1 MLENKITPLCT
12 IQKLFFMRKEEISE
26 FIEESFKKIAKH
38 FRKAIHDFEMEDI
51 SQFRVEIKK
60 LKVFLH
66 LLNMESNDGFSF
78 RITKRMKTIY
88 GYFGIIQNLE
98 QLKKTNKS
106 VNDLPAFHPNMLE
119 REIEYWKIL
128 SKDFID
134 SNYNFI
140 GDKKE
145 ILATLPDKLTKK
157 SIHKFIHYTLYE
169 LSLISNRLDDVAL
182 HNFRKFMED
191 IYYNYV
197 WIKLYL
203 TEQQTNL
210 FNENEVRQ
218 CLDLFN
224 NYRDECMTLA
234 LLETLTASELDDKG
248 KRILKKIEND
258 RLLEK
263 KEIKNQ
269 LSIKLSS
276 MHLTANNLNEFAL
289 GYIN

>member
-1 MLENKITPLCT
+1 M
-12 IQKLFFMRKEEISE
+12 QKEEISE
-26 FIEESFKKIAKH
+26 FIEDSFKKIAKH

-51 SQFRVEIKK
+51 RQFRAEIKK

-66 LLNMESNDGFSF
+66 LLNMESSDGFSF

-106 VNDLPAFHPNMLE
+106 VNNLPAFYPNILE
-119 REIEYWKIL
+119 RELEYWEKF

-134 SNYNFI
+134 PYYDFI
-140 GDKKE
+140 SDKKE
-145 ILATLPDKLTKK
+145 ILTSLPDSLTKK

-182 HNFRKFMED
+182 DNFRKFMED
-191 IYYNYV
+191 IYYNYAL
-197 WIKLYL
+197 IKPYL

-210 FNENEVRQ
+210 FNENEVRH

-224 NYRDECMTLA
+224 NYRDECITLA

-269 LSIKLSS
+269 LSTKLDS
-276 MHLTANNLNEFAL
+276 MHITANNLNKFAF

>member
-1 MLENKITPLCT
+1 M
-12 IQKLFFMRKEEISE
+12 QKEEISE
-26 FIEESFKKIAKH
+26 FIEDSFKKIAKH

-51 SQFRVEIKK
+51 RQFRAEIKK

-66 LLNMESNDGFSF
+66 LLNMESSDGFSF

-106 VNDLPAFHPNMLE
+106 VNNLPTFYPNILE
-119 REIEYWKIL
+119 RELEYWEKL

-134 SNYNFI
+134 SNYDFI
-140 GDKKE
+140 SDKKE
-145 ILATLPDKLTKK
+145 ILTSLPDSLTKK

-182 HNFRKFMED
+182 DNFRKFMED
-191 IYYNYV
+191 IYYNYAL
-197 WIKLYL
+197 IKPYL

-210 FNENEVRQ
+210 FNENEVRH

-224 NYRDECMTLA
+224 NYRDECITLA
-234 LLETLTASELDDKG
+234 LLETLTAS
-248 KRILKKIEND
+248 
-258 RLLEK
+258 
-263 KEIKNQ
+263 
-269 LSIKLSS
+269 
-276 MHLTANNLNEFAL
+276 
-289 GYIN
+289 

>member
-1 MLENKITPLCT
+1 M
-12 IQKLFFMRKEEISE
+12 QKEEISE
-26 FIEESFKKIAKH
+26 FIEDSFKKIAKH

-51 SQFRVEIKK
+51 RQFRAEIKK

-66 LLNMESNDGFSF
+66 LLNMESSDGFSF

-98 QLKKTNKS
+98 QLKKTKKS
-106 VNDLPAFHPNMLE
+106 VNNLPTFYPNILE
-119 REIEYWKIL
+119 RELEYWEKL

-134 SNYNFI
+134 SNYDFI
-140 GDKKE
+140 SDKKE
-145 ILATLPDKLTKK
+145 ILTSLPDSLTKK

-182 HNFRKFMED
+182 DNFRKFMED
-191 IYYNYV
+191 IYYNYAL
-197 WIKLYL
+197 IKPYL

-210 FNENEVRQ
+210 FNENEVRH

-224 NYRDECMTLA
+224 NYRDECITLA

-269 LSIKLSS
+269 LSTKLDS
-276 MHLTANNLNEFAL
+276 MHITANNLNKFAF

>member
-1 MLENKITPLCT
+1 M
-12 IQKLFFMRKEEISE
+12 QKEEISE
-26 FIEESFKKIAKH
+26 FIEDSFKKIAKH

-51 SQFRVEIKK
+51 RQFRAEIKK

-66 LLNMESNDGFSF
+66 LLNMESSDGFSF

-98 QLKKTNKS
+98 QLKKTKKS
-106 VNDLPAFHPNMLE
+106 VNNLPTFYPNILE
-119 REIEYWKIL
+119 RELEYWEKL

-134 SNYNFI
+134 SNYDFI
-140 GDKKE
+140 SDKKE
-145 ILATLPDKLTKK
+145 ILTSLPDSLTKK

-182 HNFRKFMED
+182 DNFRKFMED
-191 IYYNYV
+191 IYYNYAL
-197 WIKLYL
+197 IKPYL

-210 FNENEVRQ
+210 FNENEVRH

-224 NYRDECMTLA
+224 NYRDECITLA

-263 KEIKNQ
+263 REIKNQ
-269 LSIKLSS
+269 LSTKLDS
-276 MHLTANNLNEFAL
+276 MHITANNLNKFAF

>member
-1 MLENKITPLCT
+1 M
-12 IQKLFFMRKEEISE
+12 QKEEISE
-26 FIEESFKKIAKH
+26 FIEDSFKKIAKH

-51 SQFRVEIKK
+51 RQFRAEIKK

-66 LLNMESNDGFSF
+66 LLNMESSDGFSF

-106 VNDLPAFHPNMLE
+106 VNNLPTFYPNILE
-119 REIEYWKIL
+119 RELEYWEKL

-134 SNYNFI
+134 SNYDFI
-140 GDKKE
+140 SDKKE
-145 ILATLPDKLTKK
+145 ILTSLPDSLTKK

-182 HNFRKFMED
+182 DNFRKFMED
-191 IYYNYV
+191 IYYNYAL
-197 WIKLYL
+197 IKPYL

-210 FNENEVRQ
+210 FNENEVRH

-224 NYRDECMTLA
+224 NYRDECITLA

-263 KEIKNQ
+263 REIKNQ
-269 LSIKLSS
+269 LSTKLDS
-276 MHLTANNLNEFAL
+276 MHITANNLNKFAF

>member
-1 MLENKITPLCT
+1 
-12 IQKLFFMRKEEISE
+12 MRKEKISE
-26 FIEESFKKIAKH
+26 FIEDSFKKIAKH

-51 SQFRVEIKK
+51 RQFRAEIKK

-66 LLNMESNDGFSF
+66 LLNMESKDGFSF

-88 GYFGIIQNLE
+88 GYLGIIQNFE
-98 QLKKTNKS
+98 QLKKTNES
-106 VNDLPAFHPNMLE
+106 VSNFPATYPNMLE
-119 REIEYWKIL
+119 RELEYWKKL

-134 SNYNFI
+134 SNYDFI
-140 GDKKE
+140 SDKKE

-182 HNFRKFMED
+182 DNFRKFMED
-191 IYYNYV
+191 IYYNYAL
-197 WIKLYL
+197 IKPYL
-203 TEQQTNL
+203 TKQQTNL
-210 FNENEVRQ
+210 FNEKEVRH

-234 LLETLTASELDDKG
+234 LLETLTTSALDDKG

-269 LSIKLSS
+269 LSTKLNS
-276 MHLTANNLNEFAL
+276 MHITANNLNEFAF